1 MLKIIDLDK
10 LNEVGDLVRGKL
22 AFPNLDFSNF
32 PDLELNS
39 TTLLAAYSN
48 ISSRVESK
56 FLEGLDWNNKGDIR
70 WQNAKLTELE
80 ANINS
85 MILEYQQKPN
95 DFLLVQIFLWIQLW
109 GGNAGRS
116 IFLRGNSWES
126 NFNIDTYKKVINLV
140 EKGLYIDALKLMNT
154 IFGINTAFSTKHIGF
169 WSLTKAPIYDS
180 VIAEIVFGDIDP
192 ETYLLD
198 IKSVEK
204 LLNSSPKGTYNG
216 IILVDFAGRAV
227 NLEEFRDLARENN
240 LWIIEDACHAPG
252 ASFKNSKNTYTK
264 CGSGEFAE
272 LAIFS
277 FHPVKH
283 IACGE
288 GGMITTNSKESITK
302 CNSQC

>member
-10 LNEVGDLVRGKL
+10 LNEVGDLVRGAL

-70 WQNAKLTELE
+70 WQNAKLKELE

-116 IFLRGNSWES
+116 VFLRGNSWES

-140 EKGLYIDALKLMNT
+140 EKGAYIDALKLMNT

-180 VIAEIVFGDIDP
+180 VIAEIVFGDIVKENDYKR
-192 ETYLLD
+192 YLHALD
-198 IKSVEK
+198 DLIRVCASDKITRATIERNLFNWAISSTGIEWRRLRKSIRNK
-204 LLNSSPKGTYNG
+204 N
-216 IILVDFAGRAV
+216 
-227 NLEEFRDLARENN
+227 
-240 LWIIEDACHAPG
+240 HA
-252 ASFKNSKNTYTK
+252 
-264 CGSGEFAE
+264 
-272 LAIFS
+272 
-277 FHPVKH
+277 
-283 IACGE
+283 
-288 GGMITTNSKESITK
+288 
-302 CNSQC
+302 